1 MFRIA
6 IKMLFGDFAKYIAL
20 VLGVAF
26 STLLINQQLGIF
38 IGLLARAGAIIADAP
53 EASLWVMDPGVRNF
67 DTLYPLPDTELQ
79 RVRGVPGV
87 AWAVPLF
94 KSGASVR
101 TRNGILEGC
110 TLLGV
115 DNVSLIGVPQRPVL
129 GRIEDLKLP
138 DAVAI
143 SADGYKRLFPGEP
156 LELNKSFE
164 MNDNRARIVAI
175 IDSKPDFTSAIL
187 IYTRYRQAL
196 LYSNNGRN
204 TMSVVVAH
212 EAEGESAEVV
222 ANRIEKQLGLKCLT
236 GAQYKQAAVD
246 FIIANTGIPVSFG
259 TVVALGVIIGV
270 AVVALLFNLFVVENL
285 RYFAA
290 LKALGL
296 RNRRVIQ
303 IVAIQVALIGV
314 VGYGVGLGAAA
325 TFFDVLPRKVPT
337 FKGFYLPWQV
347 AVGTAVVDIAIV
359 SISALVALR
368 KALVLDPAIV
378 FRG

>member
-1 MFRIA
+1 
-6 IKMLFGDFAKYIAL
+6 
-20 VLGVAF
+20 
-26 STLLINQQLGIF
+26 
-38 IGLLARAGAIIADAP
+38 
-53 EASLWVMDPGVRNF
+53 
-67 DTLYPLPDTELQ
+67 
-79 RVRGVPGV
+79 
-87 AWAVPLF
+87 
-94 KSGASVR
+94 
-101 TRNGILEGC
+101 
-110 TLLGV
+110 
-115 DNVSLIGVPQRPVL
+115 
-129 GRIEDLKLP
+129 
-138 DAVAI
+138 
-143 SADGYKRLFPGEP
+143 
-156 LELNKSFE
+156 
-164 MNDNRARIVAI
+164 
-175 IDSKPDFTSAIL
+175 
-187 IYTRYRQAL
+187 
-196 LYSNNGRN
+196 
-204 TMSVVVAH
+204 MSVVVAH